1 MRLEGRAL
9 AHEGLATM
17 NVVVSHM
24 GFLPG
29 LLATVAQL
37 DRKQASCGSAAVGQG
52 RLSMAHSSKT
62 GAGLAAIAGRS
73 SAPGPG
79 WVALDG
85 CGSATSV
92 ARSRGLRWCCWPARS
107 RNGDGRAARR
117 GIGSAARAGQGGRIP
132 LLCNLYLHRVERA
145 GEDAMRRWRL
155 PPTLGGPPWPPRTLR
170 RAPHP
175 ELLNMACRIRATG
188 RF

>member
-24 GFLPG
+24 GFPPG

-37 DRKQASCGSAAVGQG
+37 DRKQASCGSAAPRAGSAVDGLQLQEG
-52 RLSMAHSSKT
+52 RRLGRHRWTIQRT
-62 GAGLAAIAGRS
+62 GAG
-73 SAPGPG
+73 
-79 WVALDG
+79 WVASDE

-92 ARSRGLRWCCWPARS
+92 TRSRCLRWCCWPARS

-132 LLCNLYLHRVERA
+132 LLCNLHWVERA

-155 PPTLGGPPWPPRTLR
+155 PPTLRGPPWPPRTLR